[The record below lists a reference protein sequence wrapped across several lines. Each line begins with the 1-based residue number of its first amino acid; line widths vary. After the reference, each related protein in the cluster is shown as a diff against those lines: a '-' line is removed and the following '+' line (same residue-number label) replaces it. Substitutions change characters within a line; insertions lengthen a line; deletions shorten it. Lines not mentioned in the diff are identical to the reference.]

1 MFGRSL
7 RLFSLFGIPIQ
18 LDVTFL
24 IVLPLFTWMI
34 GNGIR
39 SGREAF
45 GFSFDM
51 SRLQEGAL
59 PYLLGLVIVVG
70 LFVSVLIHEL
80 GHALTAKLYGV
91 RTRSITL
98 WLLGGVA
105 QLEGMP
111 KQRGGEAVVAIVGPI
126 VSMALS
132 GVFWIA
138 MRLNPDQ
145 FVATEY
151 VLTYLM
157 SLNLA
162 LAIFNLLPA
171 LPLDGGR
178 VLRSLLTLWMNP
190 LQATQIAGGVS
201 KVLAFTL
208 GLLGVFT
215 FGNFWLVLIALFIFM
230 AANAET
236 QQSLIE
242 YMLRGIRVRDLMNRK
257 VDSIEPQATVADLMS
272 AMVRE
277 RHLGFP
283 VLDGDRLVGIV
294 DLSDARGVPPE
305 TTVANIMQKEV
316 RTISEDAEA
325 LDAFTKMSQSGFGRL
340 IVVDSTGRMIG
351 IISKTDLMR
360 AIQIR
365 LAAAAPRE
373 TGGLRQRLDSDDYET
388 ARTMP

>member
-138 MRLNPDQ
+138 MRLNPDR